1 MQTLNELRRKL
12 KYHKTISKDLEE
24 QKICDLRSILEFT
37 ESMLAEKVTK
47 LEERCG
53 NLEVE
58 LQEFHKNQLDSE
70 YVYNKFVDL
79 EDGSRRYNLRVDGAT
94 ERKGAAWEECKEEVQ
109 NVFKVK
115 LSLENID
122 IEGAHRPKGETSSN
136 KSRTI
141 ACKLFSYMEKKE
153 VLKNVKKLKEKV
165 KRLGS
170 KDQIAFFNYQSIIV
184 KGRRNSGDLINIL
197 WFKNQLFQHINKNG
211 SEYNI
216 GIFKL

>member
-37 ESMLAEKVTK
+37 ENMLEEKVTK

-58 LQEFHKNQLDSE
+58 LQEFHKNQVDPE
-70 YVYNKFVDL
+70 YVYNKLVDL
-79 EDGSRRYNLRVDGAT
+79 EDGPRRYNLRVDGAT
-94 ERKGAAWEECKEEVQ
+94 ERKGTAWEECKEEVQ
-109 NVFKVK
+109 NAFKVK
-115 LSLENID
+115 LCLENID
-122 IEGAHRPKGETSSN
+122 IEEAHRPKGETSSN
-136 KSRTI
+136 KPRTI

-153 VLKNVKKLKEKV
+153 VLKNVKKLKGKV

-170 KDQIAFFNYQSIIV
+170 KDQIALWRGEEIVVIYSIYYGL
-184 KGRRNSGDLINIL
+184 KTNSSSI
-197 WFKNQLFQHINKNG
+197 
-211 SEYNI
+211 
-216 GIFKL
+216 